1 VRIAAAT
8 FNRPAE
14 MIGDNML
21 VAPPPAFAS
30 FTIQRTF
37 SDRTHLRVGS
47 GGPGGQYVAAKLK
60 GLGQG

>member
-1 VRIAAAT
+1 
-8 FNRPAE
+8 

-60 GLGQG
+60 GPARC